1 MLKVIKEFDGRMNM
15 KISTIVKNMKY
26 LAACVGLVVYLGACD
41 KNVADCSDKI
51 YLFWQQGCSHCH
63 HAIDFIDEKYPNLPV
78 EKLDLAK
85 ESSRAKLIQIAHKYH
100 LSDQIGTPLFVFDGE
115 VMMGWSPSVQE
126 KFVKKAE
133 KRTK

>member
-1 MLKVIKEFDGRMNM
+1 M
-15 KISTIVKNMKY
+15 KISTIFKNIKY
-26 LAACVGLVVYLGACD
+26 LVACAGVVIFFGAASKSGTGHAEE
-41 KNVADCSDKI
+41 I

-78 EKLDLAK
+78 KKLDLAK
-85 ESSRAKLIQIAHKYH
+85 ESSRAELIQVAKKYR
-100 LSDQIGTPLFVFDGE
+100 LNNQIGTPLFVFDGE
-115 VMMGWSPSVQE
+115 VMMGWSPEVQE